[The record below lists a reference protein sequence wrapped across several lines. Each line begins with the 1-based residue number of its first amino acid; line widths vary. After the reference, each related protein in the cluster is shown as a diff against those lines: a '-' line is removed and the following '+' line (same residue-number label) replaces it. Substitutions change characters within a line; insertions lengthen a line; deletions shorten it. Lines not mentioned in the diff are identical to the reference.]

1 MAAHVMSDG
10 VRRLLTF
17 YILIFSETAQPN
29 EVTLGRNHLWKV
41 LSKIAHERWLLV
53 ELLTITVLIFFSYF
67 IV

>member
-1 MAAHVMSDG
+1 MDRAPCQRQRELLPSLG

-41 LSKIAHERWLLV
+41 LSKDCSFRPDPVSEKIKM
-53 ELLTITVLIFFSYF
+53 
-67 IV
+67 